1 MSTASFSGSLLTL
14 PPPQYHASICAAGED
29 GETGCRRCVES
40 CPYLAMRPL
49 ATPEGTVIH
58 IDGGLCQRCGACTGV
73 CPTGALERAFLPD
86 DELIGLLEEAVTEAP
101 TAPLLVLAGTE
112 HDAALGAFVPPSGP
126 VARVTIPSLL
136 ILNENHFLHAARL
149 GVAGIAVVGG
159 PLSHHGSPAL
169 IEDALGLSEALGGPP
184 TRYVEARAA
193 AQIAI
198 ELTAFADS
206 LPIRNPPPEPALA
219 PRGRRREQLAALVQG
234 STVPSAPVPEAAFG
248 RVSIQADGCTLCGAC
263 SRSCPTDALSFHPAQ
278 GSLTFEPIA
287 CVGCGLCEA
296 ACPEQVLTLTPGLP
310 VGVDL
315 LAPQTLVEDT
325 VAACVSCGAPHL
337 PERLL
342 RSVRNLLDG
351 RSDLPAEVAQIDR
364 CPACRTIGVV
374 EPEPVSA
381 PQVARPAESGCGC
394 SSETCCSSQPAQTT
408 PAEPG
413 VGRRSFLQGIGTAL
427 SALATL
433 AAGGAPAQTPGG
445 PAAAPKARR
454 LGMVI
459 DLEKCIGCHACTVA
473 CKAEND
479 VPLGVFRDWVEEHLL
494 GEFPDAR
501 PYFLPKLCNQC
512 DDPGC
517 LRACPTGAIFRRG
530 DGIIDLEPDICIGC
544 RACNQACPYGITFM
558 NPARGTADKCNFCAH
573 RIDEG
578 LNPACV
584 DVCPSQCRIF
594 GDLNDDESPVSQYLR
609 DRSTQVLRR
618 DLGLGPN
625 VHYVGLPAE
634 LNR

>member
-1 MSTASFSGSLLTL
+1 MSTASSSGSPLKL

-29 GETGCRRCVES
+29 GETGCRRCVDS

-86 DELIGLLEEAVTEAP
+86 DELIRLLEEAVPEAP
-101 TAPLLVLAGTE
+101 AAPLLVVAGRE
-112 HDAALGAFVPPSGP
+112 HDAALGAFSPPSGP
-126 VARVTIPSLL
+126 VARVTLPSLL

-149 GVAGIAVVGG
+149 GAAGIAVVGG

-169 IEDALGLSEALGGPP
+169 IEDALDLSEALGGLP

-193 AQIAI
+193 TQIAA

-206 LPIRNPPPEPALA
+206 LPVRNPPPEPTLA

-278 GSLTFEPIA
+278 GTLTFEPIA

-364 CPACRTIGVV
+364 CPACRTIGVL

-381 PQVARPAESGCGC
+381 PPVARPAESGCGC
-394 SSETCCSSQPAQTT
+394 SSETCCSSQPAQPT
-408 PAEPG
+408 PAAPG
-413 VGRRSFLQGIGTAL
+413 VGRRSFLQGVGTAL

-433 AAGGAPAQTPGG
+433 AAGGAPAQTPAG
-445 PAAAPKARR
+445 PAAAAPKARR

-459 DLEKCIGCHACTVA
+459 DLEKCIGCQTSATSA
-473 CKAEND
+473 
-479 VPLGVFRDWVEEHLL
+479 
-494 GEFPDAR
+494 
-501 PYFLPKLCNQC
+501 
-512 DDPGC
+512 
-517 LRACPTGAIFRRG
+517 PTGS
-530 DGIIDLEPDICIGC
+530 
-544 RACNQACPYGITFM
+544 T
-558 NPARGTADKCNFCAH
+558 
-573 RIDEG
+573 
-578 LNPACV
+578 
-584 DVCPSQCRIF
+584 
-594 GDLNDDESPVSQYLR
+594 R
-609 DRSTQVLRR
+609 D
-618 DLGLGPN
+618 
-625 VHYVGLPAE
+625 
-634 LNR
+634 